1 MTVSREPIHL
11 FLERAPSVRFDDDS
25 TPVFRVVAAVGQG
38 ATRRHLVPL
47 TREHA
52 SEAEAMAVL
61 SDKILRSSTFHDA
74 SEAARSHVEAH
85 EVVHH
90 PAKVAPATEFF
101 TLSAELPAP
110 VPVPSDGRP
119 PCPVPGCR
127 GGLDCPKHT
136 ARGWRKRR
144 AS

>member
-52 SEAEAMAVL
+52 SEAEA
-61 SDKILRSSTFHDA
+61 FHDA

-127 GGLDCPKHT
+127 GGTDCPKHT